1 MRVARILA
9 TLALLPC
16 AAAAQAVQT
25 AVLPDTATVGDVVR
39 VAVRVVVPPDARVVF
54 PDSLPVRGDV
64 ENAARPQALVDTLE
78 DGTLARAM
86 VYGVT
91 AWRPGET
98 PLPAVEVE
106 VSTPGGGVRR
116 ETVTFPPLQV
126 RSVLPPDTAGVE
138 PKPPRGV
145 LGPSRL
151 WWPWVVL
158 LMVVAVAAVAAY
170 LWYRRR
176 TPPPPVEPLVPAI
189 APRDRALQALD
200 RARTLGLLDA
210 GRFKAF
216 YSLVSEALRHY
227 VAALDP
233 RRGEDL
239 TTTELVAVLRGDVPQ
254 EDLRVLASLLA
265 AADLVKFARHQPTAA
280 EAEETWARARDW
292 VQGYPPPVAPEVA
305 A

>member
-1 MRVARILA
+1 MRVARSLA
-9 TLALLPC
+9 MMALLPG
-16 AAAAQAVQT
+16 AATAQTLQT

-39 VAVRVVVPPDARVVF
+39 VAVRAVVPPDARVVF
-54 PDSLPVRGDV
+54 PDSLPVSGEL

-78 DGTLARAM
+78 DGTLARAT
-86 VYGVT
+86 VYAVT
-91 AWRPGET
+91 AWRPGEIT
-98 PLPAVEVE
+98 LPEVEVE
-106 VSTPGGGVRR
+106 VTAPGGEMRR
-116 ETVTFPPLQV
+116 ETVTFPPFRV
-126 RSVLPPDTAGVE
+126 TSVLPPDTAGVE

-145 LGPSRL
+145 LGASRL

-158 LMVVAVAAVAAY
+158 LLVLLACAAAGY

-176 TPPPPVEPLVPAI
+176 TPPLPVVPLVPQV
-189 APRDRALQALD
+189 APRDRALEALE
-200 RARTLGLLDA
+200 RARTLGLLEA
-210 GRFKAF
+210 RRFKAF

-227 VAALDP
+227 VAALDA

-239 TTTELVAVLRGDVPQ
+239 TTTELVTVLRGDMPE

-265 AADLVKFARHQPTAA
+265 AADLVKFARHEPTRH

-292 VQGYPPPVAPEVA
+292 VERYPAPVAPEVA